1 MLPWADWR
9 PDKRRINRHVFC
21 NRALSEPLLTG
32 RLAYPGADQKLSA
45 FSLTGACWPGMTLNP
60 DQELLFTD
68 PSPGSNTVFVNER
81 VSFQTENQQR
91 LILVQGVV
99 FSHYSLQDR
108 AAEAYSL
115 VKLFESGYADQN
127 DLARCFGY
135 SARTL
140 RRFQQRLQ
148 SGGLNCLARPRG
160 RPSGPPSQSQLLSP
174 RDRTILQLKTHA
186 MSNRWIAGRLGL
198 SEKMIRKCLRRLGWT
213 DPPQSEPALFQAI
226 DSPSG
231 AVHPSPDSIRPKA
244 SAASPHVPEVK
255 QKPRLQQDLAQS
267 CDRDPL
273 DRSMDRLMAA
283 LGLLEDAP
291 PLFAPARNLPRAGVL
306 LAVPILLASGLLP
319 MAEKIY
325 GSLGPA
331 FYGLRTTMVAYVLL
345 ALLRI
350 PRPEALKE
358 HSPGALGRIVGLDR
372 MPEVKTLRRKLTRLA
387 AAQGGCRLG
396 QEIARR
402 RIQERGR
409 VMGFLYIDGHVRA
422 YHGKHTIAKAYV
434 TRARLAAPAT
444 TDYWVNDKRGDPV
457 FVVTAEA
464 NASLTRMLPIMLGEV
479 RQLVRR
485 KRRVTVVFD
494 RGGWSPKLFRELLA
508 ANFDVLTYRKWRTRR
523 INQSRFRRHK
533 AKLDGRKIE
542 YLLHDQPV
550 RFLQRKLRLR
560 QVTRLGVHGHQTPII
575 TSRWDLPAI
584 VVAYRM
590 FERWRQ
596 ENFFKYI
603 KAEYLIDALADYQIE
618 PDDPHRSVPNPARKA
633 LEKEMRRTRCQLEK
647 LRARY
652 AEATLGSRSH
662 PHPRPT
668 KKETRALRSAI
679 ERVQARLK
687 ELQRQHHSL
696 TPRLPLAEARQGE
709 VAVKLATERKHL
721 TNVLKMVAYNIESDL
736 VQLIRPHYK
745 RAEDEGRTFIQS
757 ALQDAADLEPTSDE
771 LHIRL
776 APLSSP
782 HRTRVLEFLCAALNE
797 TNSIFPGT
805 RLRMR
810 YSVASSS

>member
-1 MLPWADWR
+1 
-9 PDKRRINRHVFC
+9 
-21 NRALSEPLLTG
+21 
-32 RLAYPGADQKLSA
+32 
-45 FSLTGACWPGMTLNP
+45 MTLNP
-60 DQELLFTD
+60 DQEQLFID
-68 PSPGSNTVFVNER
+68 PSPSPNTVFVNER
-81 VSFQTENQQR
+81 VSFQTEDQQR
-91 LILVQGVV
+91 MILVHGVV

-140 RRFQQRLQ
+140 RRFQERLQ
-148 SGGLNCLARPRG
+148 SGGLNSLARSRG
-160 RPSGPPSQSQLLSP
+160 RPSGRVRESQPLSP
-174 RDRTILQLKTHA
+174 RDRTILQLKA
-186 MSNRWIAGRLGL
+186 KGRSNRWIGGRLGL
-198 SEKMIRKCLRRLGWT
+198 SEKMIRKCLRRLGWAH
-213 DPPQSEPALFQAI
+213 PSEPEPALFQAN

-231 AVHPSPDSIRPKA
+231 TVNRSPDSIRPKA
-244 SAASPHVPEVK
+244 SAPCPDVAKVNEK
-255 QKPRLQQDLAQS
+255 QRLQQDLPQS
-267 CDRDPL
+267 LDRDPL
-273 DRSMDRLMAA
+273 DRCVDRLMAA
-283 LGLLEDAP
+283 LGLLEDAA

-306 LAVPILLASGLLP
+306 LVIPILLTSGLLP
-319 MAEKIY
+319 IAEKIY

-350 PRPEALKE
+350 PRPETLKE

-387 AAQGGCRLG
+387 AFKRSYRLG
-396 QEIARR
+396 QEVARR
-402 RIQERGR
+402 RIQQRGR

-422 YHGKHTIAKAYV
+422 YHGKHTIPKAYV

-444 TDYWVNDKRGDPV
+444 TDYWVNDRCGDPV

-464 NASLTRMLPIMLGEV
+464 NASLTRMLPIVLGEV
-479 RQLVRR
+479 RQLIRR

-494 RGGWSPKLFRELLA
+494 RGGWSPKLFCELLA

-523 INQSRFRRHK
+523 ISENRFRHRK
-533 AKLDGRKIE
+533 ATLDGRKVE
-542 YLLHDQPV
+542 YLLHDQAV
-550 RFLQRKLRLR
+550 RFLKGKLRLR
-560 QVTRLGVHGHQTPII
+560 QVTRLGAHGHQTPII
-575 TSRWDLPAI
+575 TSRWDLPAV

-618 PDDPHRSVPNPARKA
+618 SDDPNRSVRNPARKA
-633 LEKEMRRTRCQLEK
+633 LEKEMRRIRSQLEK

-652 AEATLGSRSH
+652 AEATLG
-662 PHPRPT
+662 PHSPRLDRRQA
-668 KKETRALRSAI
+668 KKEREALRGTI
-679 ERVQARLK
+679 KQVEVRLK
-687 ELQRQHHSL
+687 KLKRQHRSL
-696 TPRLPLAEARQGE
+696 AARLPLAQARQGQ
-709 VAVKLATERKHL
+709 AMVKLATERKHL

-757 ALQDAADLEPTSDE
+757 ALQDAADLEPTSDQ

-782 HRTRVLEFLCAALNE
+782 HRTRILETLCTVLNQ
-797 TNSIFPGT
+797 TKSMFPGT
-805 RLRMR
+805 KLRMH
-810 YSVASSS
+810 YSVAGSRSSS